1 MSGGRF
7 TVRPG
12 FRLRLTF
19 VFFAVFVVAAAALLI
34 IEYGVV
40 SALFDRSLAN
50 GFVITPAEMIDPSAV
65 SDPSATSWIVQSGD
79 GSSRN
84 SDLVATFS
92 IVADAQA
99 ATRDEVLNGLVLWS
113 ALSLAVFSG
122 LGSAVAWWLAG
133 RPLRRI
139 RDVTALAQNIS
150 EHDLTDRLA
159 LAGPRDE
166 IRVLGDTF
174 DDMLARLQVAF
185 ESQGVF
191 IANASHELRTPIAVI
206 RTSLEVALRRP
217 SVSPEVRT
225 GIERA
230 LRANQRSE
238 SLISS
243 LLTLAGVQ
251 NADRPSKSSQRILP
265 LVCSEIEAYAGQAL
279 LRDIVVLNAC
289 PASITAVIDTS
300 LFELLFTNLLSN
312 AIRYNH
318 YAGSITIEC
327 EERPNAAI
335 LVITNTGDILGEPVS
350 DLLKPFHR
358 GASTRLAN
366 QIGGSVSVT
375 PGSGLGLAIAT
386 SAADSLGGTLRLQP
400 REGGG
405 MRAEV
410 VLPRFE

>member
-1 MSGGRF
+1 M
-7 TVRPG
+7 RPG

>member
-1 MSGGRF
+1 MSRGRF
-7 TVRPG
+7 AARPG
-12 FRLRLTF
+12 FRLRLTL

-50 GFVITPAEMIDPSAV
+50 AFVITPAEMNDPSAV

-79 GSSRN
+79 GAFLDSNAGST
-84 SDLVATFS
+84 VS

-113 ALSLAVFSG
+113 ALALVAFSA

-159 LAGPRDE
+159 LTGPRDE
-166 IRVLGDTF
+166 IRLLGDTF

-191 IANASHELRTPIAVI
+191 IANASHELRTPLAVI

-217 SVSPEVRT
+217 HIAGDVRT

-230 LRANQRSE
+230 LRANERSE

-251 NADRPSKSSQRILP
+251 NAERPSKSSQRLLP
-265 LVCSEIEAYAGQAL
+265 LLCGEIDAYAEQAL
-279 LRDIVVLNAC
+279 QRDIVVLNAC
-289 PASITAVIDTS
+289 PPSVRAMIDTS
-300 LFELLFTNLLSN
+300 LFALLFTNLLSN
-312 AIRYNH
+312 AIRYNQ

-327 EERPNAAI
+327 EQRADKAV
-335 LVITNTGDILGEPVS
+335 LVISNTGEMLAEPVT
-350 DLLKPFHR
+350 DLVKPFHR
-358 GASTRLAN
+358 GTSTRLSN
-366 QIGGSVSVT
+366 QIGGSLGVT
-375 PGSGLGLAIAT
+375 PGSGLGLAIAA
-386 SAADSLGGTLRLQP
+386 SAADALGGTLSLEP
-400 REGGG
+400 RNGGG

-410 VLPRFE
+410 VLPCSE